1 MSSIAFGDQ
10 LGLEPP
16 AARIRPR
23 LYYVLHIFVIH
34 AAALALGV
42 MAGFPASDFL
52 KPFFFNPP
60 PGWGYGLSAVYAIWA
75 AVVLALYPVC
85 RWYAGLK
92 ARRRDAWL
100 SYL

>member
-1 MSSIAFGDQ
+1 
-10 LGLEPP
+10 LP
-16 AARIRPR
+16 AVNATW
-23 LYYVLHIFVIH
+23 V
-34 AAALALGV
+34 
-42 MAGFPASDFL
+42 
-52 KPFFFNPP
+52 
-60 PGWGYGLSAVYAIWA
+60 

>member
-1 MSSIAFGDQ
+1 LEILHD
-10 LGLEPP
+10 GLAMP
-16 AARIRPR
+16 AGP
-23 LYYVLHIFVIH
+23 Y
-34 AAALALGV
+34 
-42 MAGFPASDFL
+42 P

-60 PGWGYGLSAVYAIWA
+60 PSWGYGLPAVYAIWV

-85 RWYAGLK
+85 PWYAGLK